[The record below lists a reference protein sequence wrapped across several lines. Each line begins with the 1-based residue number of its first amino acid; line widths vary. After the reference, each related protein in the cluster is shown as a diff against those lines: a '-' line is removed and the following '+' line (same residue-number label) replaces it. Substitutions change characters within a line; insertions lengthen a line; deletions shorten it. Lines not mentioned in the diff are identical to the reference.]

1 MVDAFVIGLVAAG
14 LVILFAGAVLS
25 VYGVALLGA
34 VVGGGGGFLLAPELG
49 FTATPQVAGAALG
62 GVVVGIAIS
71 YLLLSLA
78 IGALGFAVGTYIGT
92 VGAQGLL
99 GDPDLLVVGVVGL
112 GVGAVAAVLGTILK
126 RTVMVFV
133 TSFLGATLASQAVS
147 PEDVDDAELL
157 DPEPILFDPVEEPL
171 FLGLFVLGVLTQ
183 LGLFQFGY
191 VTKLAS
197 YLPGASVLRDRED
210 SSDEE

>member
-1 MVDAFVIGLVAAG
+1 MVDAFVVGLVAAG

-34 VVGGGGGFLLAPELG
+34 IVGGGGGFLLAPEFG
-49 FTATPQVAGAALG
+49 FTATPQVAGAALAG
-62 GVVVGIAIS
+62 GVVGIAIS

-78 IGALGFAVGTYIGT
+78 IGALGFVVGTYIGT

-99 GDPDLLVVGVVGL
+99 GEPGLLVVAVVGL
-112 GVGAVAAVLGTILK
+112 GVGAVAAFLGTVFK

-147 PEDVDDAELL
+147 PKNVKNAELL
-157 DPEPILFDPVEEPL
+157 DPEPILFDPAGEPL

-197 YLPGASVLRDRED
+197 YLPGASVLRDREE